1 MTFEPDYRYML
12 DVLANRRPARLP
24 VYEHIISPKIMEQ
37 VLRVQFADLETA
49 QGDDL
54 NQFFAHYCRFWQE
67 MTYDTVSYE
76 VVITEILPGHGA
88 IMGGAGPIQTR
99 ADFDRYPWEELTA
112 RYWAVAAPKFEA
124 LGANLPRGMKAL
136 GGVGN
141 GVFEISEDLV
151 GFQYLP
157 YIMVDDPELFGAI
170 YQKIGDLMVAIW
182 ATFLERYSDT
192 FAICR
197 FGDDLGF
204 KTSTLV
210 SPALI
215 RQVVIPQYKRV
226 IELIKGAGKP
236 FLWHS
241 CGKIFGIMDDVIAL
255 GINAKHSNEDV
266 IAPYDEWIAR
276 YGDRIGLLG
285 GIDVDILCRRTPAA
299 IVEDVFT
306 KGRRFRA
313 AAHGYAL
320 GSGNS
325 IPEYVPVDGYLAM
338 LEGARRIRAAEEAE
352 QTGSEIP
359 AASAAPVAAVGG

>member
-1 MTFEPDYRYML
+1 MNFAPDYRHML

-24 VYEHIISPKIMEQ
+24 VYEHIISPKIMEEILG
-37 VLRVQFADLETA
+37 VEFADLEN
-49 QGDDL
+49 GEGEDL
-54 NQFFAHYCRFWQE
+54 DEFFRHYGRFWQE

-76 VVITEILPGHGA
+76 VVITGILPQHGA
-88 IMGGAGPIQTR
+88 IMGGMGPIQNR
-99 ADFDRYPWEELTA
+99 ADFERYPWDELA
-112 RYWAVAAPKFEA
+112 DRFWQEADKKFQA
-124 LGANLPRGMKAL
+124 LGANLPPGMRAL

-157 YIMVDDPELFGAI
+157 FIMVDDPELFAAL
-170 YQKIGDLMVAIW
+170 YQRIGDLMVTIW
-182 ATFLERYSDT
+182 TRFLQRYRDT

-215 RQVVIPQYKRV
+215 RQYVIPQYKRV
-226 IELIKGAGKP
+226 IDLVKAAGKP

-241 CGKIFGIMDDVIAL
+241 CGKIFAIMDDVIAL
-255 GINAKHSNEDV
+255 GIDAKHSNEDV

-285 GIDVDILCRRTPAA
+285 GIDVDILCRRQPAA
-299 IVEDVFT
+299 IVEEVF
-306 KGRRFRA
+306 GRGQRFRA
-313 AAHGYAL
+313 AARGYAL

-338 LEGARRIRAAEEAE
+338 LEAARRIRAAE
-352 QTGSEIP
+352 Q
-359 AASAAPVAAVGG
+359 